1 MLLQRVAAFTP
12 RLTGGAAGAS
22 RRLPRVICFRMPDK
36 VGGTRRF
43 AALVGAER
51 ARTILEQAATF
62 DAEAALR
69 DASPSRLAKQD
80 EWPAAADEALAVASA
95 LTDASRAQLYAALSL
110 EAPDADLARL
120 TRSAAEPGL
129 KARVA
134 ALFAG
139 PLAERRD
146 SEHKM
151 GSGYNQKNKQRT
163 LAELAAMVPDGA
175 SIALGAA
182 SCIAGRSASCAN

>member
-1 MLLQRVAAFTP
+1 MR
-12 RLTGGAAGAS
+12 
-22 RRLPRVICFRMPDK
+22 
-36 VGGTRRF
+36 
-43 AALVGAER
+43 
-51 ARTILEQAATF
+51 
-62 DAEAALR
+62 
-69 DASPSRLAKQD
+69 
-80 EWPAAADEALAVASA
+80 LAVASA

-120 TRSAAEPGL
+120 TRSAAEPGSRP
-129 KARVA
+129 AWPPI
-134 ALFAG
+134 AG
-139 PLAERRD
+139 PSRAAGQGD
-146 SEHKM
+146 KM